1 MLEDINIFS
10 IHCTAIF
17 LIIAS
22 IIGGQFTTD
31 PGADKPTVAILD
43 FEPEASVFM
52 MCRLFQN
59 A

>member
-17 LIIAS
+17 LIITS
-22 IIGGQFTTD
+22 IIGGQFTTE

-43 FEPEASVFM
+43 FEPEALVFM
-52 MCRLFQN
+52 KW
-59 A
+59 